1 MLLPVPACHRAC
13 GGDSCTAAGTHPA
26 LSPWQQTGEAAD
38 PIGCHGSGGR
48 GRLRQPPGPP
58 SRSASSR
65 LTDGKLF
72 VGGRADGQGC
82 HFSTRPTHPSGAIR
96 FNLQAIRWQ
105 PVSAELGSVGE
116 FYESGCC
123 FQPTPVGG
131 RRVSERPLPGEKGA
145 PRPGQGHVGVLGL
158 SSPGA
163 ERPLPPSDGSR
174 RQEGGRG
181 PPRSHGGVQLCG

>member
-1 MLLPVPACHRAC
+1 MA
-13 GGDSCTAAGTHPA
+13 SC
-26 LSPWQQTGEAAD
+26 LS
-38 PIGCHGSGGR
+38 
-48 GRLRQPPGPP
+48 
-58 SRSASSR
+58 
-65 LTDGKLF
+65 
-72 VGGRADGQGC
+72 GGRADGQGC

-163 ERPLPPSDGSR
+163 ERPLSPSDGSR

-181 PPRSHGGVQLCG
+181 PLRSHGVSSSADERSLILARCVSSIHPNVATIGAHVVRASGLERGTWKLM